1 MPSRAPNRN
10 AVCLAVLLLA
20 VAADQ
25 ITKWWARS
33 ALADGRSIAL
43 VGRFLRLELV
53 RNPGAAFSVGSGRTW
68 MFTVLAVVILGAM
81 AWLYRRSPDTATRAS
96 IALLAGGAV
105 GNLID
110 RLFQP
115 PSFGQGHVIDFIG
128 YGDWFVGNVADI
140 WIVVAAAALV
150 LSLAREGGGA
160 AAHAENASGGA
171 QGGAAG
177 QADGSAERGGAPE
190 ASEGGGGAAAHAG
203 KDSGGGAAEPADG
216 STERGGAQ
224 EAPPAAAAGGADG

>member
-81 AWLYRRSPDTATRAS
+81 AWLYRRSADTATRAS

-110 RLFQP
+110 RLARAPGVFR
-115 PSFGQGHVIDFIG
+115 GRVVDFID
-128 YGDWFVGNVADI
+128 YGGLFVGNIADI
-140 WIVVAAAALV
+140 AIVGAAVAIV
-150 LSLAREGGGA
+150 GLSLIGLEV
-160 AAHAENASGGA
+160 
-171 QGGAAG
+171 
-177 QADGSAERGGAPE
+177 DGSR
-190 ASEGGGGAAAHAG
+190 
-203 KDSGGGAAEPADG
+203 AAEDAGDG
-216 STERGGAQ
+216 TA
-224 EAPPAAAAGGADG
+224 APDSAPLPTPGPAADSASAPDRTAGSAPDAPDQPERRA

>member
-81 AWLYRRSPDTATRAS
+81 AWLYRRSADTATRAS
-96 IALLAGGAV
+96 IALLAGGAH
-105 GNLID
+105 G
-110 RLFQP
+110 
-115 PSFGQGHVIDFIG
+115 
-128 YGDWFVGNVADI
+128 
-140 WIVVAAAALV
+140 
-150 LSLAREGGGA
+150 
-160 AAHAENASGGA
+160 
-171 QGGAAG
+171 
-177 QADGSAERGGAPE
+177 
-190 ASEGGGGAAAHAG
+190 
-203 KDSGGGAAEPADG
+203 
-216 STERGGAQ
+216 
-224 EAPPAAAAGGADG
+224 

>member
-81 AWLYRRSPDTATRAS
+81 AWLYRRSADTATRAS

-150 LSLAREGGGA
+150 LSLAREGGG
-160 AAHAENASGGA
+160 
-171 QGGAAG
+171 
-177 QADGSAERGGAPE
+177 
-190 ASEGGGGAAAHAG
+190 GAAAHAG
-203 KDSGGGAAEPADG
+203 R
-216 STERGGAQ
+216 RGGAGRRLHG
-224 EAPPAAAAGGADG
+224 ARGRPGGAPCGSGGRRRWVRAACSPCPTPSSGSAWTPPCRACSG